1 MKADFSV
8 GRKDVEDA
16 TFRGRLGKGSRKV
29 NRNLWGQCLSE
40 FVGTFILIFIGCG
53 AVAGWVLNELS
64 LDLWGIACIWG
75 MAVAM
80 AIYITGPVSGTHINP
95 AVTIT
100 MAVFR
105 GFPWKNVIPYIVA
118 QMAGA
123 FAGAAV
129 VYLFYRHAFAQFEA
143 GQNIV
148 RGSAESVV
156 TAKVFSTYPAPYLS
170 NWEAFF
176 VEFAITALLLM
187 VILAVVDERNPLLSA
202 LKNLGPLVIG
212 LTIAMIGGS
221 FGSLTGFALNPARD
235 FGPKLFAALAGWD
248 SIALP
253 GPGAYFWVPLIAPV
267 LGGLFGA
274 LVYDGVIRPFLQREE
289 EAPAVQAERKQR
301 PLDA

>member
-1 MKADFSV
+1 
-8 GRKDVEDA
+8 
-16 TFRGRLGKGSRKV
+16 
-29 NRNLWGQCLSE
+29 
-40 FVGTFILIFIGCG
+40 
-53 AVAGWVLNELS
+53 
-64 LDLWGIACIWG
+64 
-75 MAVAM
+75 MAVTM

-100 MAVFR
+100 LAAFR
-105 GFPWKNVIPYIVA
+105 GFPWKHVIPYLVA

-129 VYLFYRHAFAQFEA
+129 VYFFYRHSFAQFEA
-143 GQNIV
+143 GQGII
-148 RGSAESVV
+148 RGSTDSVV

-187 VILAVVDERNPLLSA
+187 VILAVVDERHPLLSA

-212 LTIAMIGGS
+212 LTIAMIGGA

-253 GPGAYFWVPLIAPV
+253 GPEAYFWVPLIAPV

-274 LVYDGVIRPFLQREE
+274 LVYDGMIRPYLQREGE
-289 EAPAVQAERKQR
+289 LPAARADQKQP
-301 PLDA
+301 PLDASR